1 MKKIKQTY
9 LINAPVEKVWEA
21 LVDPKV
27 IEKWGAGP
35 AIMNPQEAFEFSLWG
50 GDIHGKNTKII
61 ERKQLIQEWYEKGW
75 EKPSRVT
82 FNLSSKDNKTE
93 IELIHE
99 QIPDSRLKDIDQGWK
114 DYYLG
119 PIKKLLEK

>member
-1 MKKIKQTY
+1 VKKIKQTY

-21 LVDPKV
+21 LVDPKI

-35 AIMNPQEAFEFSLWG
+35 AVMSSQEAFEFSLWG
-50 GDIHGKNTKII
+50 GDIHGKNTKVVNK
-61 ERKQLIQEWYEKGW
+61 KQLIQEWYEKRW
-75 EKPSRVT
+75 EEPSRVT
-82 FNLSSKDNKTE
+82 FNLSSKDNKTKV
-93 IELIHE
+93 ELIHE
-99 QIPDSRLKDIDQGWK
+99 QVPDSRLKDIDEGWK